1 MGYDV
6 DAFDFEGRSKSRDPE
21 LSAAFAAASVL
32 VQSLGHG
39 VDGFL
44 SIGSLDCSAS
54 VSFLEEA
61 LGRKC
66 GTGTGPILPDELK
79 ALSASARWPEPAT
92 VPEDRLWAYWSARK
106 FLDVC
111 VEQGLG
117 IFSI

>member
-6 DAFDFEGRSKSRDPE
+6 DAFAFEGRSNTRDPE
-21 LSAAFAAASVL
+21 LTAAFAAASAL
-32 VQSLGHG
+32 VQRLGHG

-44 SIGSLDCSAS
+44 SFGSLDCSAS
-54 VSFLEEA
+54 VSFLEQA
-61 LGRKC
+61 LGRRC
-66 GTGTGPILPDELK
+66 GTGTDPILPDELK
-79 ALSASARWPEPAT
+79 TLSASARWPEPAT
-92 VPEDRLWAYWSARK
+92 IPEDQLWAYWSART